1 VKHREA
7 ACMCYRRFFVGEG
20 VVSSGHPGLSARAR
34 AHARAYTYTRYLR
47 VNSSQQTGD
56 RRTITTA
63 H

>member
-7 ACMCYRRFFVGEG
+7 ACMCYRRFFVGGG

-47 VNSSQQTGD
+47 VTVPD
-56 RRTITTA
+56 
-63 H
+63 